1 MVHDRSRWSIKYHSK
16 KIKRFREPADFT
28 YFSYKVSSVKLA
40 ANFTAAKMVK
50 LAAILLQQSHVTCSS
65 NFATAK
71 AVKLPAIWLAALEL
85 NLLQQ
90 NRKYSQ
96 VSGNFAAAKLVKLAA
111 ILPQRKKQ
119 SSKQQFR
126 LQRTV
131 LKQIVLALI

>member
-1 MVHDRSRWSIKYHSK
+1 MVHDRSRRSIKYHSKK

-40 ANFTAAKMVK
+40 SKTVK

-71 AVKLPAIWLAALEL
+71 AVKLTAILLAALEL

-90 NRKYSQ
+90 NRKFSQ

-111 ILPQRKKQ
+111 ILPQRKNSQ
-119 SSKQQFR
+119 ESSNFACSEQFCSR
-126 LQRTV
+126 LFW
-131 LKQIVLALI
+131 L

>member
-1 MVHDRSRWSIKYHSK
+1 MVHDRSRRSIKYHSKKK

-40 ANFTAAKMVK
+40 ANLLHQKTVK

-65 NFATAK
+65 NFAAAK
-71 AVKLPAIWLAALEL
+71 AVKLTAILLAALEL

-96 VSGNFAAAKLVKLAA
+96 VSGFCCSEIGQVSSYFATAKN
-111 ILPQRKKQ
+111 Q

-131 LKQIVLALI
+131 L